1 MKKMLIYM
9 RNGLTFSYS
18 WLVICSIIATLILGK
33 EFISVA
39 FLLKILAL
47 SAWASVSFTVCFL
60 NPKVNKKG
68 FIFSLTLFYILFI
81 PVEIAMFYL
90 MGIFVSGHGNPVF
103 WAIFITIV
111 VATYVLSLLI
121 DLIVMRKKAGIYTQ
135 KLNEYK
141 STI

>member
-39 FLLKILAL
+39 FLLKLLAL
-47 SAWASVSFTVCFL
+47 SAWASVSFTVCFF

-68 FIFSLTLFYILFI
+68 FIFSLSLFYILFI

-90 MGIFVSGHGNPVF
+90 MGIFVSGHGNPIF

>member
-9 RNGLTFSYS
+9 RNGFTFSYS
-18 WLVICSIIATLILGK
+18 WLVICSIIVSLISGK
-33 EFISVA
+33 EFISTA

-81 PVEIAMFYL
+81 PAEIAMFYL
-90 MGIFVSGHGNPVF
+90 MGIFVSGQGSPVF
-103 WAIFITIV
+103 WTIFIAIV

-121 DLIVMRKKAGIYTQ
+121 DLIIMRKKAGIYTQ